1 MRVLI
6 AEDDAVLRR
15 LLQNYLEKHGHEIV
29 AARNGAEAWERFQGE
44 EFHLVIT
51 DWMMPACTGIELLR
65 RIRAEDRPGYVYVI
79 LLTSRSEKEDI
90 LEGMDAGADDFV
102 TKPFDQDELRVR
114 LRAGERIIAL
124 EQKLLHSEER
134 ASRGDEASSK
144 AGEMDPPLAD
154 LTQDLNH
161 LREDA
166 LAALALLEKYRE
178 GRFSLMREMPDLSIE
193 ITRMEEDIDFLA
205 IRTTLSQ
212 QFDRSLEDLRR
223 VHEGVR
229 SLRSGGDG

>member
-29 AARNGAEAWERFQGE
+29 AARNGADAWERFQSE

-51 DWMMPACTGIELLR
+51 DWMMPEVTGIELLR
-65 RIRAEDRPGYVYVI
+65 RIRASDAPGYVYVL

-124 EQKLLHSEER
+124 EQKLLHSEQR
-134 ASRGDEASSK
+134 ASEGQAATSR
-144 AGEMDPPLAD
+144 AGEMDAPLAD

-161 LREDA
+161 LREDS
-166 LAALALLEKYRE
+166 LAALSLLEKYRE
-178 GRFSLMREMPDLSIE
+178 GRFTLVREMPDLAIE
-193 ITRMEEDIDFLA
+193 TSRLEEDIDFLTL
-205 IRTTLSQ
+205 RTTLAP
-212 QFDRSLEDLRR
+212 QFDRALEDLRR
-223 VHEGVR
+223 VHDAMRG
-229 SLRSGGDG
+229 LRGPDN